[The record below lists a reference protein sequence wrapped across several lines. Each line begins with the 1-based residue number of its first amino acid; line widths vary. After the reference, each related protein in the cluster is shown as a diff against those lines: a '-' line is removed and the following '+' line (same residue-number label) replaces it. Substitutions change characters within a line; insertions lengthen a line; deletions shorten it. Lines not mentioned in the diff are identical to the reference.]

1 LEQYK
6 EIWVVD
12 FEFIA
17 QAGERQIPVCLS
29 ALELRSGRQILLWQD
44 QFGSEPPYDVS
55 SDSLFVA
62 YYASAELGCHRTLGW
77 KQPERIL
84 DLYVEFRNY
93 TNGLPTYNG
102 KGLLGA
108 LAYFGLN
115 SIDVAEKTE
124 MRDLVLRGGPWT
136 VEEKGAILAYCQTDT
151 NALAR
156 LLPKML
162 SHIDLPRALY
172 RGRYMSAVSAM
183 EFTGVPIDT
192 ELLGRLV
199 ANWEVVQERLIREVD
214 AQYGVYDGRSFRQ
227 DRFETFLA
235 QNGMGWPRLDSGRLA
250 LDDDTFE
257 EMANIYPAL
266 INLRKLRQAL
276 SELRLNNLQVGADGF
291 NRALL
296 SPFSSIT
303 GRNQPSNSKYI
314 FGPGSWLRSL
324 IRPKQEWGVAYVDWS
339 QQEFGIAAALSDDP
353 AMKEAYASGDPYLTF
368 AKQAKAVPT
377 DATKDSHGEKRELFK
392 RCVLGVQYGM
402 EGDSLARRI
411 QQPEFVARDLLRMHR
426 EVYKVFWRWSDNSV
440 DHTILTGRQWTVFG
454 WTNHVKADYNARSIR
469 NFFMQANGAEMLRL
483 ACCLG
488 TENGIQV
495 CAPVHDAVMLMAPL
509 ERIEEDVTHMQE
521 LMRQASEIVLD
532 GFSLGT
538 DAAIVRHPD
547 RYSDKRGKD
556 FWNKVMSLL

>member
-1 LEQYK
+1 
-6 EIWVVD
+6 
-12 FEFIA
+12 
-17 QAGERQIPVCLS
+17 
-29 ALELRSGRQILLWQD
+29 
-44 QFGSEPPYDVS
+44 VS

>member
-1 LEQYK
+1 M
-6 EIWVVD
+6 D

>member
-1 LEQYK
+1 
-6 EIWVVD
+6 
-12 FEFIA
+12 
-17 QAGERQIPVCLS
+17 
-29 ALELRSGRQILLWQD
+29 
-44 QFGSEPPYDVS
+44 
-55 SDSLFVA
+55 
-62 YYASAELGCHRTLGW
+62 
-77 KQPERIL
+77 
-84 DLYVEFRNY
+84 
-93 TNGLPTYNG
+93 
-102 KGLLGA
+102 
-108 LAYFGLN
+108 
-115 SIDVAEKTE
+115 
-124 MRDLVLRGGPWT
+124 
-136 VEEKGAILAYCQTDT
+136 
-151 NALAR
+151 
-156 LLPKML
+156 
-162 SHIDLPRALY
+162 
-172 RGRYMSAVSAM
+172 
-183 EFTGVPIDT
+183 
-192 ELLGRLV
+192 
-199 ANWEVVQERLIREVD
+199 
-214 AQYGVYDGRSFRQ
+214 
-227 DRFETFLA
+227 
-235 QNGMGWPRLDSGRLA
+235 
-250 LDDDTFE
+250 
-257 EMANIYPAL
+257 
-266 INLRKLRQAL
+266 
-276 SELRLNNLQVGADGF
+276 
-291 NRALL
+291 
-296 SPFSSIT
+296 
-303 GRNQPSNSKYI
+303 
-314 FGPGSWLRSL
+314 
-324 IRPKQEWGVAYVDWS
+324 VDWS